1 MKKGLLL
8 LLAALIIVTGKVV
21 RPVVLPEG
29 HPPLPVV
36 TLEQP
41 TETEPSSR
49 PDPVIPDWNLTLVNP
64 WNPLPEDHTLT
75 LTQLK
80 NGQAVDTRCYPALQD
95 MMDACRGAGLEPLI
109 CSSYRTQEKQERL
122 FENKVSQFLAKGL
135 LKESARTEA
144 AKVVALPGTS
154 EHQLGLAVDIVD
166 ADYQLLNDAQA
177 ETPVQQWLMK
187 HCWEYGFIL
196 RYPKEKEALTGII
209 YEPWHYRYVGKEH
222 AQAIYDSGLCLEEYL
237 NRITDQGRKV

>member
-8 LLAALIIVTGKVV
+8 LLAALIIVIGKVV
-21 RPVVLPEG
+21 RPAVLPEG
-29 HPPLPVV
+29 HPLLPVV

-41 TETEPSSR
+41 TAAEPPR

-135 LKESARTEA
+135 SKESARTEA

-177 ETPVQQWLMK
+177 DTPVQQWLMK

>member
-1 MKKGLLL
+1 MKKGLLM
-8 LLAALIIVTGKVV
+8 LLAALIIVTGRML
-21 RPVVLPEG
+21 RPAVLPETQS
-29 HPPLPVV
+29 PLPVV

-41 TETEPSSR
+41 AEVEPPPK
-49 PDPVIPDWNLTLVNP
+49 PDPVVPDWKLMLVNP
-64 WNPLPEDHTLT
+64 WNPLPEDHTISLT
-75 LTQLK
+75 RLK

-109 CSSYRTQEKQERL
+109 CSSYRTPEKQERL

-135 LKESARTEA
+135 SEDAARAEA

-177 ETPVQQWLMK
+177 DTPVQQWLME

-222 AQAIYDSGLCLEEYL
+222 AKAIYDSGLCLEEYL
-237 NRITDQGRKV
+237 EQVTDQGRKV